1 MRYISFHLLYS
12 LIWLL
17 TRLPLSWLYC
27 ISNLLYYLVFY
38 LFPYRKKLVLQNMQ
52 NAFPEWDHQ
61 KVVATAKKFYRF
73 FCDMIIESA
82 YCPFMSEK
90 ELNKRFIYKNTEV
103 INEIY
108 NKGKSV
114 ILVLGHYGN
123 WEWGCGVQNHLKHQ
137 AISIY
142 KPLQNKYFD
151 KLIISSRERFG
162 GKTVPMEST
171 LRYLMEASRNNKLTL
186 SYFLADQRPLKKN
199 ILYWINFLNQDTPIY
214 NGPEKIAGKLDMA
227 VVYKLIQRKKRG
239 YYEVTYIP
247 ITENPNELEEL
258 EIMKRYFTILEKN
271 IQENPEY
278 WLWTHNRWKYKREE
292 FN

>member
-1 MRYISFHLLYS
+1 
-12 LIWLL
+12 
-17 TRLPLSWLYC
+17 
-27 ISNLLYYLVFY
+27 
-38 LFPYRKKLVLQNMQ
+38 
-52 NAFPEWDHQ
+52 
-61 KVVATAKKFYRF
+61 
-73 FCDMIIESA
+73 
-82 YCPFMSEK
+82 MSEK